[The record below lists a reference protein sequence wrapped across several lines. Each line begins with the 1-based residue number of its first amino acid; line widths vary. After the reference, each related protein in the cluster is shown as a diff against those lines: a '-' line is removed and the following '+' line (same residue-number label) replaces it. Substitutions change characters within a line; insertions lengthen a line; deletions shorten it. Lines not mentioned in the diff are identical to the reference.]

1 MNRTI
6 TVAPVRKTVR
16 VNAAAA
22 HAFETFAAGIGR
34 WWPATHTVGTSP
46 MRDVVIEPR
55 AGGRWYE
62 RGQDGSECDWGVVL
76 AWEPPGRLLLG
87 WQLDAEFRRNPA
99 TASEVELRFIAE
111 SPTVTR
117 VELSSDLSAGKIF
130 YSVLGSAGDKSK
142 AAHMLESAAG
152 FIQRKVARVLD
163 LRRVPHL
170 RWVYDESLEAA
181 ARLDDRIR
189 AALERDRRI
198 QAEGHAPPPEDDWEA
213 EYDRFAAG
221 QGPPDAES

>member
-22 HAFETFAAGIGR
+22 HAFETFASGIGR
-34 WWPATHTVGTSP
+34 WWPATHTIGTSP
-46 MRDVVIEPR
+46 VRDVVIEPR

-99 TASEVELRFIAE
+99 TATEVELRFIAE

-117 VELSSDLSAGKIF
+117 VELEHRGLERLGESAEILRGKIDAPGGWTG
-130 YSVLGSAGDKSK
+130 VL
-142 AAHMLESAAG
+142 E
-152 FIQRKVARVLD
+152 RYR
-163 LRRVPHL
+163 
-170 RWVYDESLEAA
+170 AA
-181 ARLDDRIR
+181 ATT
-189 AALERDRRI
+189 
-198 QAEGHAPPPEDDWEA
+198 
-213 EYDRFAAG
+213 
-221 QGPPDAES
+221 

>member
-22 HAFETFAAGIGR
+22 HAFETFASGIGR
-34 WWPATHTVGTSP
+34 WWPATHTIGTSP
-46 MRDVVIEPR
+46 VRDVVIEPR

-87 WQLDAEFRRNPA
+87 WQLDAEFRRNTA
-99 TASEVELRFIAE
+99 TATEVELRFIAE

-117 VELSSDLSAGKIF
+117 VELEHRGLERLGESAEILRGKIDAPGGWTG
-130 YSVLGSAGDKSK
+130 VL
-142 AAHMLESAAG
+142 E
-152 FIQRKVARVLD
+152 RYR
-163 LRRVPHL
+163 
-170 RWVYDESLEAA
+170 AA
-181 ARLDDRIR
+181 ATT
-189 AALERDRRI
+189 
-198 QAEGHAPPPEDDWEA
+198 
-213 EYDRFAAG
+213 
-221 QGPPDAES
+221 